1 MTTLPKHILAQLH
14 RLIGEGLPAEQIA
27 FMMRL
32 SQEAVDAEIE
42 RFNTT
47 KKKAAVAGGESR

>member
-1 MTTLPKHILAQLH
+1 MTTLPKHILTQLH

-32 SQEAVDAEIE
+32 NQEAVDAEIE

-47 KKKAAVAGGESR
+47 KKKKVALSGDSK

>member
-14 RLIGEGLPAEQIA
+14 RLIAEGVPADEIA

-32 SQEAVDAEIE
+32 SREVVDAEIE

-47 KKKAAVAGGESR
+47 KRKVAVAGGSK

>member
-1 MTTLPKHILAQLH
+1 MTTLPKHILTQLH

-27 FMMRL
+27 FMMQL
-32 SQEAVDAEIE
+32 GQEAVDAEIE

-47 KKKAAVAGGESR
+47 KKKPAVAGGSK

>member
-1 MTTLPKHILAQLH
+1 MNTLPKHILAELH

-32 SQEAVDAEIE
+32 SREVVDAEIE

-47 KKKAAVAGGESR
+47 KKKATVAGGSK

>member
-1 MTTLPKHILAQLH
+1 MNKLPEHVVAQLH
-14 RLIGEGLPAEQIA
+14 RLIEEGLPADQIA

-32 SQEAVDAEIE
+32 SREMVESEIE

-47 KKKAAVAGGESR
+47 KKEPSAKKR

>member
-1 MTTLPKHILAQLH
+1 MTELPKHILAQLH
-14 RLIGEGLPAEQIA
+14 KLIGEGLPAAEIA

-32 SQEAVDAEIE
+32 SQDTVDAEIE

-47 KKKAAVAGGESR
+47 KKKATVAGGGSR